1 MENMNINIVPDV
13 DLMAKA
19 QIKLNNIGIDINTV
33 INRILQKIIEDD
45 FTEKEIESLI
55 ELECKKTQSIAKS
68 QMPNGANDIPQH
80 VKDYFALLP
89 KEEVERRI
97 KLAKTKGPTSESIGI
112 FKGMIWMS
120 DDFDEPLE
128 EMKEYM

>member
-1 MENMNINIVPDV
+1 MNLNIVPDV
-13 DLMAKA
+13 DLLAKA
-19 QIKLNNIGIDINTV
+19 QIKLNNLGIDENTV
-33 INRILQKIIEDD
+33 INRVLQKILEDD
-45 FTEKEIESLI
+45 LT
-55 ELECKKTQSIAKS
+55 ELEIVSLSEPTDKTKLSQEKS
-68 QMPNGANDIPQH
+68 EKNNKLNDILQH

-89 KEEVERRI
+89 KEEIEKRL

-120 DDFDEPLE
+120 DDFDEPLL